1 MLLLSIRD
9 HFSIARNEGTKTF
22 HSEIRRAIS
31 SEKRTTKE
39 GVVGI
44 CIFVFII
51 VDNFLLH

>member
-9 HFSIARNEGTKTF
+9 HFSIAGNEGTKTF

-44 CIFVFII
+44 FIFVCII